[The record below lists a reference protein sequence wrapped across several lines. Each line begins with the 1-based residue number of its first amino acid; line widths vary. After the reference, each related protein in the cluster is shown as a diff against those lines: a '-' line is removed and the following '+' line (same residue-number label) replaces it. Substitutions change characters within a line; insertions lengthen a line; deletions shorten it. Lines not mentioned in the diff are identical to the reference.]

1 MKTRNALLVLALLAL
16 PLSAQA
22 GVVDGKIAKLA
33 EPLAPAEGSC
43 ANHHTTYCAAEHS
56 SGTQETDLD
65 ARESASQQAQSHS

>member
-33 EPLAPAEGSC
+33 EPLAPAQGPC
-43 ANHHTTYCAAEHS
+43 ANHHTTYCAAEHA
-56 SGTQETDLD
+56 GATQDAGLD
-65 ARESASQQAQSHS
+65 ARESASQEQQGHS